1 MFTIF
6 WLYLSTFL
14 LLSQGIDVELP
25 ARRGP
30 QTTFE
35 YLLLVG
41 GVVVLALVVVYM
53 LTHSAQSAGSEIS
66 TTTQQAVEEFNNKVM
81 NVVQK
86 IPAP

>member
-1 MFTIF
+1 MD
-6 WLYLSTFL
+6 S
-14 LLSQGIDVELP
+14 
-25 ARRGP
+25 RG

-53 LTHSAQSAGSEIS
+53 LTQSAQSAGAEVNQTTHEVVSEL
-66 TTTQQAVEEFNNKVM
+66 NNKAM

-86 IPAP
+86 LPTP

>member
-1 MFTIF
+1 MD
-6 WLYLSTFL
+6 S
-14 LLSQGIDVELP
+14 
-25 ARRGP
+25 RG

-53 LTHSAQSAGSEIS
+53 LTQSAQSAGTEVNQ
-66 TTTQQAVEEFNNKVM
+66 TTQQVVKELNNKAM

-86 IPAP
+86 LPTP